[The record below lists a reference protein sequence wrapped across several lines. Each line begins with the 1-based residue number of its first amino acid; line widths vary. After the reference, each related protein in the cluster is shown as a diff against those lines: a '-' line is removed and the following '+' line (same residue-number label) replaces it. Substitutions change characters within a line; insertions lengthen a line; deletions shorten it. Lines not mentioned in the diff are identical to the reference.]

1 MWDST
6 LAQPFKIAFKLIDT
20 FEGRRNAMG
29 SWSHGDD
36 MGMMWCSWFIG
47 LFYSILFAFL
57 EDEEE
62 DLDVDVVDDE
72 ECKKAEDIHWMKF
85 Q

>member
-1 MWDST
+1 
-6 LAQPFKIAFKLIDT
+6 
-20 FEGRRNAMG
+20 
-29 SWSHGDD
+29 
-36 MGMMWCSWFIG
+36 MGMIWGWCDVHDSSVC